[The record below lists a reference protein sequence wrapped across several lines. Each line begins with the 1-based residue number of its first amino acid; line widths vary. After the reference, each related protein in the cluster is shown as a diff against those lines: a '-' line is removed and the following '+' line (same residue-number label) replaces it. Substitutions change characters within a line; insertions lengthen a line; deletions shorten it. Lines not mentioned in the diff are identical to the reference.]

1 MQSAASVT
9 FPILGALVERAAR
22 RAGSRMSAYDD
33 VGRSI
38 GETGS
43 WVRKFLG
50 RQTVRLDADT
60 YLAIQERYAREC
72 ERWEAEAALQRA
84 RFFALG
90 KGDDAMA
97 QSKAGCVDVDAGRSV
112 SRAGR
117 VPAVVAPVVD
127 EDRQ

>member
-1 MQSAASVT
+1 MN
-9 FPILGALVERAAR
+9 
-22 RAGSRMSAYDD
+22 AYDA
-33 VGRSI
+33 VGRDI
-38 GETGS
+38 GESGS

-50 RQTVRLDADT
+50 RQPVRLDADT
-60 YLAIQERYAREC
+60 YLAIQDRYAREC
-72 ERWEAEAALQRA
+72 ERWEAEADLQRA

-97 QSKAGCVDVDAGRSV
+97 QSTAQRVDVDAGRPV

-117 VPAVVAPVVD
+117 VPAVVARLVD